1 MTNPFAPDSIYAQPG
16 LTQMVRQYDRNPG
29 QGETILT
36 ATAKPSPKAVLAE
49 NNSLAAIRDEIYWR
63 NAQGA
68 IIKTL
73 VPSKAREA
81 LTSHSDAYL
90 NFFDS
95 TSIKRPYT
103 G

>member
-1 MTNPFAPDSIYAQPG
+1 MANPFADSVYAQPG

-29 QGETILT
+29 RGETLLT
-36 ATAKPSPKAVLAE
+36 VTASPSPKAVAAE
-49 NNSLAAIRDEIYWR
+49 NASLALAYDEVNWR

-68 IIKTL
+68 IVKTL
-73 VPSKAREA
+73 VPSKLREG
-81 LTSHSDAYL
+81 LTSHSDAYR